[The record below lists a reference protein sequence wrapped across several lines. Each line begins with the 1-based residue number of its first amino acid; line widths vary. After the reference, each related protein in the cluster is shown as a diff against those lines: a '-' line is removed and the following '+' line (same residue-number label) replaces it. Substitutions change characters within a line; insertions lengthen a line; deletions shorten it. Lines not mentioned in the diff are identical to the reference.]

1 MAKLRMKKIELIALL
16 TDSKKII
23 ELIQRR
29 GVVELC
35 KTDEGL
41 PATNVTA
48 VISEFEKFRTTASQA
63 LDILDRYSPEKAGI
77 SAMLGSR
84 TEVEKHAFGREAMHM
99 EKIMNSAGE
108 IIRNNQLIADAEAQ
122 TAQLELKCDTLKQ
135 WLGLDIPLNFRGTA
149 STTAFIG
156 TVPYLITAAELTQ
169 APR

>member
-1 MAKLRMKKIELIALL
+1 MAKLKMKKIELIALL

-35 KTDEGL
+35 KTDEEL
-41 PATNVTA
+41 PGTNVTA
-48 VISEFEKFRTTASQA
+48 IISEFEKFRNTASQA

-84 TEVEKHAFGREAMHM
+84 TEVEKHAFGKEAMHM

-108 IIRNNQLIADAEAQ
+108 IIRNSRCIDDAESQ
-122 TAQLELKCDTLKQ
+122 ITQLEMKCDSLKHTIGNTFRWMSMRLYYATL
-135 WLGLDIPLNFRGTA
+135 FRKYINT
-149 STTAFIG
+149 IK
-156 TVPYLITAAELTQ
+156 
-169 APR
+169 